1 MTKRNNEALYRYQ
14 QQLRR
19 YCDKEMISTT
29 HLARIMSILCKA
41 WGKAT
46 EIGFEEGR
54 KQNEPN
60 VWLHDMILNGAKE
73 SDGVWKVPDKSDFEK
88 IYEELKNLSN
98 DQREKELQRRKFQY
112 HLSCKKC
119 GKAYWCAIA
128 YPVDQLCEECIGE
141 NNNISNIK

>member
-19 YCDKEMISTT
+19 YCDKQQISTA

-41 WGKAT
+41 WNKAT
-46 EIGFEEGR
+46 EIGFDEGR

-88 IYEELKNLSN
+88 IYEEMPIKWG
-98 DQREKELQRRKFQY
+98 KQY
-112 HLSCKKC
+112 HLNCKKC
-119 GKAYWCAIA
+119 GKAYWCNIA
-128 YPVDQLCEECIGE
+128 YPLDQLCEECIGE